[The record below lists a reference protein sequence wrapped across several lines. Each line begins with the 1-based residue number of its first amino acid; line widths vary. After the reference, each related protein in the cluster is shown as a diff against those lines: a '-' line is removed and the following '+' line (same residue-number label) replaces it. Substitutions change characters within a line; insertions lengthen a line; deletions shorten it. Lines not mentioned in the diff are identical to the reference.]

1 MVQDRKEPT
10 FSTASPTTSKTNKLS
25 TSGALKNPG
34 AATQARSSTVVTSRD
49 SARLNTDTSPQV
61 TIQKQPSSLLWLALL
76 IALLA
81 SAACGYL
88 FWQFSATQQIIAQ
101 QQGRLVE
108 LENKLLLSDDES
120 TQSLTVLTAN
130 VKSLDKNVSLAMSEV
145 DKLWA
150 TRNAN
155 LDKLAAV
162 KAEVDTRISATNQ
175 QSIQSVDSL
184 NKQMKQSLMLV
195 KQSSSEQEL
204 LTRSL
209 RERVAEQNRALASI
223 QTALINNSSSAQKL
237 SVATQN
243 IAQLEQRLMT
253 VSRRTQEYE
262 QAIESFDKFRLI
274 TNRDLINLKK
284 RAGIAPQ

>member
-1 MVQDRKEPT
+1 M
-10 FSTASPTTSKTNKLS
+10 
-25 TSGALKNPG
+25 KNPG
-34 AATQARSSTVVTSRD
+34 AATQARSTSVVTSRD
-49 SARLNTDTSPQV
+49 SARLDTDAGPPV

-76 IALLA
+76 VALLA

-88 FWQFSATQQIIAQ
+88 YWQFSATQQIIAQ

-162 KAEVDTRISATNQ
+162 KAELDIRINATNQ
-175 QSIQSVDSL
+175 QSIQSVEGL

-223 QTALINNSSSAQKL
+223 QAASINNSSGVQKL
-237 SVATQN
+237 SIATQN
-243 IAQLEQRLMT
+243 IAQLEQRLVS
-253 VSRRTQEYE
+253 VSRRTQEHE
-262 QAIESFDKFRLI
+262 QAIDSFDKFRLI

-284 RAGIAPQ
+284 RAGIVPQ

>member
-10 FSTASPTTSKTNKLS
+10 FSTASPTSSNTNKLS
-25 TSGALKNPG
+25 TNGALKNPG
-34 AATQARSSTVVTSRD
+34 AATQARSTSVVTSRD
-49 SARLNTDTSPQV
+49 SARLDTDASPPV

-76 IALLA
+76 VALLA

-88 FWQFSATQQIIAQ
+88 YWQFSATQQIIAQ

-162 KAEVDTRISATNQ
+162 KAELDIRINATNQ
-175 QSIQSVDSL
+175 QSIQSVEGL

-223 QTALINNSSSAQKL
+223 QAASINNSSGVQKL
-237 SVATQN
+237 SIATQN
-243 IAQLEQRLMT
+243 IAQLEQRLVS
-253 VSRRTQEYE
+253 VSRRTQEHE
-262 QAIESFDKFRLI
+262 QAIDSFDKFRLI

-284 RAGIAPQ
+284 RAGIVPQ

>member
-10 FSTASPTTSKTNKLS
+10 FSTASLTTSKTNKLS

-34 AATQARSSTVVTSRD
+34 AATQVRSSTVVTSRD

-88 FWQFSATQQIIAQ
+88 FWQFSAAQQIIAQ

-162 KAEVDTRISATNQ
+162 KAEVDARISATNQ

>member
-10 FSTASPTTSKTNKLS
+10 FSTASPTSSNTNKLS
-25 TSGALKNPG
+25 TNGALKNPG
-34 AATQARSSTVVTSRD
+34 AATQARSTSVVTSRD
-49 SARLNTDTSPQV
+49 SARLDTDAGPPV

-76 IALLA
+76 VALLA

-88 FWQFSATQQIIAQ
+88 YWQFSATQQIIAQ

-162 KAEVDTRISATNQ
+162 KAELDIRINATNQ
-175 QSIQSVDSL
+175 QSIQSVEGL

-223 QTALINNSSSAQKL
+223 QAASINNSSGVQKL
-237 SVATQN
+237 SIATQN
-243 IAQLEQRLMT
+243 IAQLEQRLVS
-253 VSRRTQEYE
+253 VSRRTQEHE
-262 QAIESFDKFRLI
+262 QAIDSFDKFRLI

-284 RAGIAPQ
+284 RAGIVPQ

>member
-1 MVQDRKEPT
+1 M
-10 FSTASPTTSKTNKLS
+10 
-25 TSGALKNPG
+25 
-34 AATQARSSTVVTSRD
+34 
-49 SARLNTDTSPQV
+49 
-61 TIQKQPSSLLWLALL
+61 
-76 IALLA
+76 
-81 SAACGYL
+81 
-88 FWQFSATQQIIAQ
+88 
-101 QQGRLVE
+101 
-108 LENKLLLSDDES
+108 
-120 TQSLTVLTAN
+120 LTAN

-162 KAEVDTRISATNQ
+162 KAELDIRINATNQ
-175 QSIQSVDSL
+175 QSIQSVEDL

-223 QTALINNSSSAQKL
+223 QAASINNSSGVQKL
-237 SVATQN
+237 SIATQN
-243 IAQLEQRLMT
+243 IAQLEQRLVS
-253 VSRRTQEYE
+253 VSRRTQEHE
-262 QAIESFDKFRLI
+262 QAIDSFDKFRLI

-284 RAGIAPQ
+284 RAGIVPQ

>member
-10 FSTASPTTSKTNKLS
+10 FSTASPTSSNTNKLS
-25 TSGALKNPG
+25 TNGALKNPG
-34 AATQARSSTVVTSRD
+34 AATQARSTSVVTSRD
-49 SARLNTDTSPQV
+49 SAGLDTDAGPPV

-76 IALLA
+76 VALLA

-88 FWQFSATQQIIAQ
+88 YWQFSATQQIIAQ

-162 KAEVDTRISATNQ
+162 KAELDIRINATNQ
-175 QSIQSVDSL
+175 QSIQSVEGL

-223 QTALINNSSSAQKL
+223 QAASINNSSGVQKL
-237 SVATQN
+237 SIATQN
-243 IAQLEQRLMT
+243 IAQLEQRLVS
-253 VSRRTQEYE
+253 VSRRTQEHE
-262 QAIESFDKFRLI
+262 QAIDSFDKFRLI

-284 RAGIAPQ
+284 RAGIVPQ